1 MGPIRIAALE
11 NDKIRLT
18 AELCASG
25 LPTDGS
31 LDEHEL
37 GRLRADTGT
46 GFLERAYLRM
56 RVFGPG
62 RAREADARGQDN
74 MIAPPPAPPRPSV
87 AEAAEEPELAQAGP
101 AWRARG
107 SPSPR
112 PAAGAA
118 GAATASSDVSRTSS
132 YAPSL

>member
-56 RVFGPG
+56 RMFGLGGEVLATSLSNFPHPHV
-62 RAREADARGQDN
+62 DA
-74 MIAPPPAPPRPSV
+74 IL
-87 AEAAEEPELAQAGP
+87 AA
-101 AWRARG
+101 
-107 SPSPR
+107 
-112 PAAGAA
+112 
-118 GAATASSDVSRTSS
+118 SR
-132 YAPSL
+132 